1 MIEKLNGCP
10 IVKCDGCGEVI
21 DACGWLGYDIEEHY
35 CDDCYANGKAEGR
48 ADEFCIC
55 MECGMPMVEGY
66 TDDGTFYACEGC
78 FDAAMLDYFGEYRE
92 VDDDGCNGYYEWFEP
107 RECTWNATG
116 VYWTQWY

>member
-1 MIEKLNGCP
+1 MIEKLDGRP
-10 IVKCDGCGEVI
+10 IVKCDGCGCAIAE
-21 DACGWLGYDIEEHY
+21 CGTMADEHHHY
-35 CDDCYANGKAEGR
+35 CDDCSTPANQ
-48 ADEFCIC
+48 EFRIC

-66 TDDGTFYACEGC
+66 TDEGTFYACEGC

-107 RECTWNATG
+107 RECAWNATG